1 MSVADSH
8 RAGRVVRTGLAFAW
22 LVATASACGSINSA
36 SDGGTGTGG
45 SNATGAAGSTGAAG
59 TTGAG
64 GTTGVAGAIGS
75 GGSTGSAGRTGA
87 AGSAGTGNAG
97 RGGSGGTGGTT
108 GAAGRGGTT
117 GGVGGTGGGRF
128 PCQTDAD
135 CSLFRCCNGVCVN
148 TNNDILNCG
157 GCNKPCAGP
166 DPYCAAGTCGTP
178 PCSGTACT
186 AGTLCCGS
194 ECCAAG
200 KLCCFL
206 EVGPGRLQCS
216 DPVLGTCPQGC
227 IGGCPC
233 TAPTT
238 PVATP
243 AGQRAIAD
251 LRAGDLVYSVHRGAF
266 AVVPIKL
273 VHRTPVAPTHQVVE
287 LKLAHGAILHVT
299 PNHPTADGRTFG
311 DLAAGDRL
319 DGVRVDSVRVVPF
332 GQAFTYDILP
342 DSDSGAYVA
351 GGVLIGSALAAP
363 VTGHAVTVS
372 PDAPGSGRRASL
384 PPPR

>member
-97 RGGSGGTGGTT
+97 RGGTGGTT

-166 DPYCAAGTCGTP
+166 ASVLRAAPAARRPAPGH
-178 PCSGTACT
+178 ACT
-186 AGTLCCGS
+186 AAR
-194 ECCAAG
+194 CAAAAVLRAG

-216 DPVLGTCPQGC
+216 DPVLGTLSPGLHRRL
-227 IGGCPC
+227 PLRR
-233 TAPTT
+233 AHD
-238 PVATP
+238 
-243 AGQRAIAD
+243 AGRDARGTRAIAD
-251 LRAGDLVYSVHRGAF
+251 LRARRSASTASCTAARSRWFRSSSFTARRSRR
-266 AVVPIKL
+266 
-273 VHRTPVAPTHQVVE
+273 RT
-287 LKLAHGAILHVT
+287 
-299 PNHPTADGRTFG
+299 RW
-311 DLAAGDRL
+311 
-319 DGVRVDSVRVVPF
+319 S
-332 GQAFTYDILP
+332 
-342 DSDSGAYVA
+342 S
-351 GGVLIGSALAAP
+351 
-363 VTGHAVTVS
+363 
-372 PDAPGSGRRASL
+372 
-384 PPPR
+384 

>member
-97 RGGSGGTGGTT
+97 RGGTGGTT

-117 GGVGGTGGGRF
+117 GGVGGTGGGRV

-319 DGVRVDSVRVVPF
+319 DGVRVDGVRVVPF